1 MIRPDDLADHLPE
14 IPAQNVASL
23 EQSVALTLAHARLAA
38 ARMLLS
44 IVRDDS
50 VPVDKERHRF
60 CVDVLKLGVDAPDET
75 EPPEE
80 PAQVR
85 IELVRV
91 LQGTLGGVGRAFLA
105 ESDPQLQSGGG
116 S

>member
-1 MIRPDDLADHLPE
+1 MIRPDELADHLAE
-14 IPAQNVASL
+14 IPAQSVASL
-23 EQSVALTLAHARLAA
+23 ERSVALTLAHARLAA
-38 ARMLLS
+38 ARTLLS

-60 CVDVLKLGVDAPDET
+60 CVDVLKLGVDAPEQA
-75 EPPEE
+75 EAPEE
-80 PAQVR
+80 PARVR

-91 LQGTLGGVGRAFLA
+91 LKGTLGGAGRAFLA
-105 ESDPQLQSGGG
+105 ESDPRLGDGGG